1 MVILMRRSLAASL
14 VPLSV
19 LLGLP
24 ALAGPV
30 SKAARG
36 IENKVET
43 HSNPP
48 PSPSRPDPPSTSNPP
63 SYDDSSHRGVGWG
76 QPTGYYEAGGRS
88 YYYIPPCGDDCD
100 GILVR
105 RGDMRREKGGAPGE
119 LLPGPTQVQVY
130 AGAQS
135 VVGSQGALVGEVRVS
150 RAWLGMSASGASYFE
165 RVEGMD
171 KRADQTVR
179 LDLMAFAVNGR
190 IAASGPSEMWLD
202 VGLAATTS
210 SEYDAVLGGMA
221 GLRFEHQLGPDLG
234 VAAQGRMYRMQSD
247 VSAVEGW
254 AGVRAWFVRAGYRA
268 LRFNVGPALH
278 GPEAGVAFG
287 F

>member
-1 MVILMRRSLAASL
+1 MRASL
-14 VPLSV
+14 LSRPLTLALV
-19 LLGLP
+19 LLATP

-30 SKAARG
+30 SQVARG
-36 IENKVET
+36 VENKVET
-43 HSNPP
+43 HSSP
-48 PSPSRPDPPSTSNPP
+48 PSPSRPPDPPSTPDPP
-63 SYDDSSHRGVGWG
+63 SHGD
-76 QPTGYYEAGGRS
+76 GYGHATAGYGYPASS
-88 YYYIPPCGDDCD
+88 YYVVPPCGADCD

-105 RGDMRREKGGAPGE
+105 RGGMRWEEGEDRGE
-119 LLPGPTQVQVY
+119 LLPGPVRFDLY
-130 AGAQS
+130 AGAHS

-150 RAWLGMSASGASYFE
+150 KAWLGMSASGTSYFE
-165 RVEGMD
+165 RVEDVD
-171 KRADQTVR
+171 KRPDQTVR
-179 LDLMAFAVNGR
+179 LDLMALAVNGR

-210 SEYDAVLGGMA
+210 SEYDAVLGAMA
-221 GLRFEHQLGPDLG
+221 GLRFEHQLGRDLG
-234 VAAQGRMYRMQSD
+234 VAAQGRMYRMESD

-278 GPEAGVAFG
+278 GPEAGVAFE